1 MLVLC
6 AYFHVIHAC
15 IWHVYNAALCVFV
28 CYIHCMHALSMCTCE
43 VHRHAGHVEVV
54 GSEGTD
60 SPEFIWLMT
69 IGGPGSPRVA
79 VLEAEFPAQWWWWM
93 TLPLPLCLMTV
104 PSSQA
109 RFPLLAA
116 ATHSL
121 VQDPTHPGDLRI
133 IPKGDRGGRQE
144 PF

>member
-15 IWHVYNAALCVFV
+15 IWHVYSAALCVFV

-43 VHRHAGHVEVV
+43 VHRHAGHVKVI

-69 IGGPGSPRVA
+69 IGGPA
-79 VLEAEFPAQWWWWM
+79 VLGWLSWRQSSQPNGVVEGSSPS
-93 TLPLPLCLMTV
+93 LCLMTV

-121 VQDPTHPGDLRI
+121 VQDPTHPGDLRV
-133 IPKGDRGGRQE
+133 IPKEDRERGQE